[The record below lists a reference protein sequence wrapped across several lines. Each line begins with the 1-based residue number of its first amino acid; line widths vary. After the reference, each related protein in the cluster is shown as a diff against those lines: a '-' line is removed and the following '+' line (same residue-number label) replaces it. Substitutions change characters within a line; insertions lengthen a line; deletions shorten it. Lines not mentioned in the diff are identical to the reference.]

1 MEINERFRSFVY
13 GAFLALII
21 GWLLHIGKDIF
32 IPIIFSVL
40 VGFVIVGLTRLL
52 AKVPGVGPHLSIQVR
67 YIVSALVIAVG
78 LISVVWLLF
87 ANVGRAVALAPQY
100 QDSLLNSIQG
110 IAVSLGL
117 EAEPSWKSLR
127 QQFLAQVS
135 IQRLV
140 GGVLGSVLSI
150 VATLIVVFL
159 YVAFLLVE
167 QRSFSAKI
175 QNVSD
180 DPKQVAFIRQI
191 MTNINGKIGTYLA
204 LKTVLSV
211 MLGVLTWAIMA
222 FCGMEFAVFWGV
234 LIALLNYV
242 PYIGSFLSIFLP
254 AVFAIVQFGNLNAV
268 LAVMVPLGIVQ
279 FVNGNFLDPYLMG
292 NSLNLSPFVILVSL
306 TIWSALWGIPGA
318 FLAVPMTAVMVM
330 IFAEFPGTRPFA
342 VMLSRKGDV

>member
-1 MEINERFRSFVY
+1 M
-13 GAFLALII
+13 
-21 GWLLHIGKDIF
+21 
-32 IPIIFSVL
+32 
-40 VGFVIVGLTRLL
+40 
-52 AKVPGVGPHLSIQVR
+52 
-67 YIVSALVIAVG
+67 IAVG
-78 LISVVWLLF
+78 LISVMWLLF
-87 ANVGRAVALAPQY
+87 ANIGRAMALAPQY

-110 IAVSLGL
+110 IAVTLGL

-127 QQFLAQVS
+127 QQLLAQVS

-150 VATLIVVFL
+150 VATLIVVFM

-167 QRSFSAKI
+167 QRSFSAKL

-180 DPKQVAFIRQI
+180 DPNQVAFIRQI
-191 MTNINGKIGTYLA
+191 ITNINGKIGTYLA
-204 LKTVLSV
+204 LKTLLSV
-211 MLGVLTWAIMA
+211 MLGVLSWGIMA
-222 FCGMEFAVFWGV
+222 FFGMEFAVFWGV
-234 LIALLNYV
+234 LIFLLNYV
-242 PYIGSFLSIFLP
+242 PYIGSFLSVFLP
-254 AVFAIVQFGNLNAV
+254 AVFAIVQFGNLNSV
-268 LAVMVPLGIVQ
+268 LALMVPLGIVQ

-306 TIWSALWGIPGA
+306 TVWSALWGISGA

>member
-1 MEINERFRSFVY
+1 MINERFRSFVH
-13 GAFLALII
+13 GVFLALIV
-21 GWLLHIGKDIF
+21 GWVLHIGQDIF

-40 VGFVIVGLTRLL
+40 VGFVIIGLTRLL
-52 AKVPGVGPHLSIQVR
+52 AKLPGLGPRLSIQMR
-67 YIVSALVIAVG
+67 YIVSALIIAVG
-78 LISVVWLLF
+78 LISVVWMLF

-100 QDSLLNSIQG
+100 QDSLLASIQN
-110 IAVSLGL
+110 IAVTLGL
-117 EAEPSWKSLR
+117 ESEPSWKSLR
-127 QQFLAQVS
+127 QQFLSQVS

-175 QNVSD
+175 ENLSE
-180 DPKQVAFIRQI
+180 DPGQVAFIREI
-191 MTNINGKIGTYLA
+191 ITNVNGKIGTYLA
-204 LKTVLSV
+204 LKTLLSV
-211 MLGVLTWAIMA
+211 MLGVVTWAIMA

-254 AVFAIVQFGNLNAV
+254 AVFAILQFGSLGQV
-268 LAVMVPLGIVQ
+268 LSVMVPLSVVQ
-279 FVNGNFLDPYLMG
+279 FLNGNFLDPYLMG

-306 TIWSALWGIPGA
+306 TVWSALWGISGA
-318 FLAVPMTAVMVM
+318 FLAVPITAVLVM

-342 VMLSRKGDV
+342 VLLSRKGDV

>member
-1 MEINERFRSFVY
+1 MINERFRSFVH
-13 GAFLALII
+13 GVFLALIV
-21 GWLLHIGKDIF
+21 GWVLHIGQDIF

-78 LISVVWLLF
+78 LVSVVWLLF

-100 QDSLLNSIQG
+100 QDSLLNSIQSL
-110 IAVSLGL
+110 AVTLGL
-117 EAEPSWKSLR
+117 ESEPSWKSLR

-140 GGVLGSVLSI
+140 GGTLGSVLSI

-167 QRSFSAKI
+167 QRSFAAKI
-175 QNVSD
+175 QNISD
-180 DPKQVAFIRQI
+180 DPGQVAFIRQMI
-191 MTNINGKIGTYLA
+191 TNVNGKIGTYLA
-204 LKTVLSV
+204 LKTLLSV
-211 MLGVLTWAIMA
+211 VLGILSWAIMA
-222 FCGMEFAVFWGV
+222 FFGMEFAVFWGV

-242 PYIGSFLSIFLP
+242 PYIGSFLSVFLP
-254 AVFAIVQFGNLNAV
+254 AVFAILQFGNLNSV
-268 LAVMVPLGIVQ
+268 LAVMVPLSIVQ
-279 FVNGNFLDPYLMG
+279 FANGNFLDPYLMG

-306 TIWSALWGIPGA
+306 TVWSALWGIPGA

-342 VMLSRKGDV
+342 VLLSRKGDV

>member
-1 MEINERFRSFVY
+1 MINERFRSFVH
-13 GAFLALII
+13 GVFLALIV
-21 GWLLHIGKDIF
+21 GWVLHIGQDIF

-40 VGFVIVGLTRLL
+40 VGFVIIGMTRML
-52 AKVPGVGPHLSIQVR
+52 AKVPVLGPRLSIQMR
-67 YIVSALVIAVG
+67 YIVAALIMAVG
-78 LISVVWLLF
+78 LVSVVWLLF

-100 QDSLLNSIQG
+100 QDSLLNSIQSL
-110 IAVSLGL
+110 AVTLGL
-117 EAEPSWKSLR
+117 ESEPSWKSLR

-140 GGVLGSVLSI
+140 GGTLGSVLSI

-167 QRSFSAKI
+167 QRSFAAKI
-175 QNVSD
+175 KNISD
-180 DPKQVAFIRQI
+180 DPGQVALIRQMI
-191 MTNINGKIGTYLA
+191 TNVNGKIGTYLA
-204 LKTVLSV
+204 LKTLLSV
-211 MLGVLTWAIMA
+211 VLGILSWAIMA
-222 FCGMEFAVFWGV
+222 FFGMEFAVFWGV

-254 AVFAIVQFGNLNAV
+254 AVFAILQFGNLNSV
-268 LAVMVPLGIVQ
+268 LAVMVPLSIVQ
-279 FVNGNFLDPYLMG
+279 FANGNFLDPYLMG

-306 TIWSALWGIPGA
+306 TVWSALWGIPGA

-342 VMLSRKGDV
+342 VLLSRKGDV

>member
-1 MEINERFRSFVY
+1 MINERFRSFVH
-13 GAFLALII
+13 GVFLALIV
-21 GWLLHIGKDIF
+21 GWVLHIGQDIF

-40 VGFVIVGLTRLL
+40 VGFVIIGMTRML
-52 AKVPGVGPHLSIQVR
+52 AKVPGVGPRLSIQMR
-67 YIVSALVIAVG
+67 YIVSALVMAVG
-78 LISVVWLLF
+78 LVSVVWLLF

-100 QDSLLNSIQG
+100 QDSLLASIQN
-110 IAVSLGL
+110 IAVTLGL
-117 EAEPSWKSLR
+117 ESEPSWKSLR
-127 QQFLAQVS
+127 QQFIAQVS

-167 QRSFSAKI
+167 QRSFAAKI

-191 MTNINGKIGTYLA
+191 ITNVNGKIGTYLA
-204 LKTVLSV
+204 LKTLLSV
-211 MLGVLTWAIMA
+211 VLGILSWAIMA
-222 FCGMEFAVFWGV
+222 FFGMEFAVFWGV

-242 PYIGSFLSIFLP
+242 PYIGSFLSVFLP
-254 AVFAIVQFGNLNAV
+254 AVFAIVQFGNLSTV
-268 LAVMVPLGIVQ
+268 LSVMVPLGVVQ

-306 TIWSALWGIPGA
+306 TVWSALWGISGA

-342 VMLSRKGDV
+342 VLLSRKGDV

>member
-1 MEINERFRSFVY
+1 MINERFRSFVH
-13 GAFLALII
+13 GVFLALIV
-21 GWLLHIGKDIF
+21 GWVLHIAQDIF

-40 VGFVIVGLTRLL
+40 VGFVIIGLTRLL
-52 AKVPGVGPHLSIQVR
+52 AKLPGLGPHLSIQMR
-67 YIVSALVIAVG
+67 YIVSALIIAVG
-78 LISVVWLLF
+78 LISVVWMLF

-100 QDSLLNSIQG
+100 QDSLLASIQN
-110 IAVSLGL
+110 IAVTLGL
-117 EAEPSWKSLR
+117 ESEPSWKSLR
-127 QQFLAQVS
+127 QQFLSQVS

-175 QNVSD
+175 ENLSE
-180 DPKQVAFIRQI
+180 DPGQVAFIREI
-191 MTNINGKIGTYLA
+191 ITNVNGKIGTYLA
-204 LKTVLSV
+204 LKTLLSV
-211 MLGVLTWAIMA
+211 MLGVVTWAIMA

-254 AVFAIVQFGNLNAV
+254 AVFAILQFGSLGQV
-268 LAVMVPLGIVQ
+268 LSVMVPLSVVQ
-279 FVNGNFLDPYLMG
+279 FLNGNFLDPYLMG

-306 TIWSALWGIPGA
+306 TVWSALWGISGA
-318 FLAVPMTAVMVM
+318 FLAVPITAVLVM

-342 VMLSRKGDV
+342 VLLSRKGDV

>member
-1 MEINERFRSFVY
+1 MINERFRSFVH
-13 GAFLALII
+13 GVFLALIV
-21 GWLLHIGKDIF
+21 GWVLHIGQDIF

-40 VGFVIVGLTRLL
+40 VGFVIIGMTRML
-52 AKVPGVGPHLSIQVR
+52 AKVPVLGPRLSIQMR
-67 YIVSALVIAVG
+67 YIVSALVMAVG
-78 LISVVWLLF
+78 LVSVVWLLF

-100 QDSLLNSIQG
+100 QDSLLASIQN
-110 IAVSLGL
+110 IAVTLGL
-117 EAEPSWKSLR
+117 ESEPSWKSLR
-127 QQFLAQVS
+127 QQFIAQVS

-167 QRSFSAKI
+167 QRSFAAKI

-191 MTNINGKIGTYLA
+191 ITNVNGKIGTYLA
-204 LKTVLSV
+204 LKTLLSV
-211 MLGVLTWAIMA
+211 VLGILSWAIMA
-222 FCGMEFAVFWGV
+222 FFGMEFAVFWGV

-242 PYIGSFLSIFLP
+242 PYIGSFLSVFLP
-254 AVFAIVQFGNLNAV
+254 AVFAIVQFGNLSTV
-268 LAVMVPLGIVQ
+268 LSVMVPLGVVQ

-306 TIWSALWGIPGA
+306 TVWSALWGISGA

-342 VMLSRKGDV
+342 VLLSRKGDV

>member
-1 MEINERFRSFVY
+1 MINERFRSFVH
-13 GAFLALII
+13 GVFLALIV
-21 GWLLHIGKDIF
+21 GWVLHIGQDIF

-40 VGFVIVGLTRLL
+40 VGFVIIGMTRML
-52 AKVPGVGPHLSIQVR
+52 AKVPVLGPRLSIQMR
-67 YIVSALVIAVG
+67 YIVAALIMAAG
-78 LISVVWLLF
+78 LLSVMWLLF

-100 QDSLLNSIQG
+100 QDSMLASIQNL
-110 IAVSLGL
+110 AVQLGV
-117 EAEPSWKSLR
+117 ESEPSWKSLR

-135 IQRLV
+135 VQRIV
-140 GGVLGSVLSI
+140 GGVLGSVLGI

-180 DPKQVAFIRQI
+180 DPRQVAFIRQI
-191 MTNINGKIGTYLA
+191 ITNVNGKIGTYLA
-204 LKTVLSV
+204 LKTLLSV
-211 MLGVLTWAIMA
+211 MLGIVSWAIMA
-222 FCGMEFAVFWGV
+222 FFGMEFAVFWGV

-254 AVFAIVQFGNLNAV
+254 LVFALVQFDSLGAV
-268 LAVMVPLGIVQ
+268 LSVMVPLSVVQ
-279 FVNGNFLDPYLMG
+279 FANGNFLDPYLMG

-306 TIWSALWGIPGA
+306 TVWSALWGISGA

-342 VMLSRKGDV
+342 VLLSRKGDV

>member
-1 MEINERFRSFVY
+1 MINERFRSFVH
-13 GAFLALII
+13 GVFLALIV
-21 GWLLHIGKDIF
+21 GWVLHIGQDIF

-40 VGFVIVGLTRLL
+40 VGFVIIGMTRML
-52 AKVPGVGPHLSIQVR
+52 AKVPVLGPRLSIQVR
-67 YIVSALVIAVG
+67 YIVAALIMAVG
-78 LISVVWLLF
+78 LVSVVWLLF

-100 QDSLLNSIQG
+100 QDSLLNSIQNL
-110 IAVSLGL
+110 AVTLGL
-117 EAEPSWKSLR
+117 ESEPSWKSLR

-140 GGVLGSVLSI
+140 GGTLGSVLSI

-167 QRSFSAKI
+167 QRSFAAKI
-175 QNVSD
+175 KNISD
-180 DPKQVAFIRQI
+180 DPGQVAFIRQMI
-191 MTNINGKIGTYLA
+191 TNVNGKIGTYLA
-204 LKTVLSV
+204 LKTLLSV
-211 MLGVLTWAIMA
+211 VLGILSWAIMA
-222 FCGMEFAVFWGV
+222 FFGMEFAVFWGV

-254 AVFAIVQFGNLNAV
+254 AVFAILQFGNLNSV
-268 LAVMVPLGIVQ
+268 LAVMVPLSIVQ
-279 FVNGNFLDPYLMG
+279 FANGNFLDPYLMG

-306 TIWSALWGIPGA
+306 TVWSALWGIPGA

-342 VMLSRKGDV
+342 VLLSRKGDV

>member
-1 MEINERFRSFVY
+1 
-13 GAFLALII
+13 
-21 GWLLHIGKDIF
+21 
-32 IPIIFSVL
+32 
-40 VGFVIVGLTRLL
+40 
-52 AKVPGVGPHLSIQVR
+52 
-67 YIVSALVIAVG
+67 
-78 LISVVWLLF
+78 
-87 ANVGRAVALAPQY
+87 VALAPQY
-100 QDSLLNSIQG
+100 QDSLLNSIQSL
-110 IAVSLGL
+110 AVTLGL
-117 EAEPSWKSLR
+117 ESEPSWKSLR
-127 QQFLAQVS
+127 QQFIAQVS

-167 QRSFSAKI
+167 QRSFAAKI

-191 MTNINGKIGTYLA
+191 ITNVNGKIGTYLA
-204 LKTVLSV
+204 LKTLLSV
-211 MLGVLTWAIMA
+211 VLGILSWAIMA
-222 FCGMEFAVFWGV
+222 FFGMEFAVFWGV

-242 PYIGSFLSIFLP
+242 PYIGSFLSVFLP
-254 AVFAIVQFGNLNAV
+254 AVFAIVQFGNLSTV
-268 LAVMVPLGIVQ
+268 LSVMVPLGVVQ

-306 TIWSALWGIPGA
+306 TVWSALWGISGA

-342 VMLSRKGDV
+342 VLLSRKGDV

>member
-1 MEINERFRSFVY
+1 MINERFRSFVH
-13 GAFLALII
+13 GVFLALII
-21 GWLLHIGKDIF
+21 GWVLHIGQDIF

-40 VGFVIVGLTRLL
+40 VGFVIIGMTRML
-52 AKVPGVGPHLSIQVR
+52 AKVPVLGPRLSIQVR
-67 YIVSALVIAVG
+67 YIVAALIMAVG
-78 LISVVWLLF
+78 LVSVVWLLF

-100 QDSLLNSIQG
+100 QDSLLNSIQNL
-110 IAVSLGL
+110 AVTLGL
-117 EAEPSWKSLR
+117 ESEPSWKSLR

-140 GGVLGSVLSI
+140 GGTLGSVLSI

-167 QRSFSAKI
+167 QRSFAAKI
-175 QNVSD
+175 KNISD
-180 DPKQVAFIRQI
+180 DPGQVAFIRQMI
-191 MTNINGKIGTYLA
+191 TNVNGKIGTYLA
-204 LKTVLSV
+204 LKTLLSV
-211 MLGVLTWAIMA
+211 VLGILSWAIMA
-222 FCGMEFAVFWGV
+222 FFGMEFAVFWGV

-254 AVFAIVQFGNLNAV
+254 AVFAILQFGNLNSV
-268 LAVMVPLGIVQ
+268 LAVMVPLSIVQ
-279 FVNGNFLDPYLMG
+279 FANGNFLDPYLMG

-306 TIWSALWGIPGA
+306 TVWSALWGIPGA

-342 VMLSRKGDV
+342 VLLSRKGDV

>member
-1 MEINERFRSFVY
+1 MVINERFRSFVY
-13 GAFLALII
+13 GTFLALII
-21 GWLLHIGKDIF
+21 GWVLHIGKDIF

-52 AKVPGVGPHLSIQVR
+52 TKVPVLGPHLSIQMR

-78 LISVVWLLF
+78 LVSVVWLLF
-87 ANVGRAVALAPQY
+87 TNIGRAVALAPQY

-110 IAVSLGL
+110 IAVSLGV
-117 EAEPSWKSLR
+117 ESEPSWKSLR

-167 QRSFSAKI
+167 QRSFSAKL

-191 MTNINGKIGTYLA
+191 ITNINGKIGTYLA
-204 LKTVLSV
+204 LKTLLSV

-254 AVFAIVQFGNLNAV
+254 AVFAVVQFGNMGSV

-306 TIWSALWGIPGA
+306 TVWSALWGISGA

-330 IFAEFPGTRPFA
+330 IFGEFEGTRPFA
-342 VMLSRKGDV
+342 VLLSRSGEI

>member
-1 MEINERFRSFVY
+1 MINERFRSFVH
-13 GAFLALII
+13 GVFLALIV
-21 GWLLHIGKDIF
+21 GWVLHIGQDIF

-40 VGFVIVGLTRLL
+40 VGFVIIGMTRML
-52 AKVPGVGPHLSIQVR
+52 AKVPVLGPRLSIQMR
-67 YIVSALVIAVG
+67 YIVAALIMAVG
-78 LISVVWLLF
+78 LVSVVWLLF

-100 QDSLLNSIQG
+100 QDSLLNSIQSL
-110 IAVSLGL
+110 AVTLGL
-117 EAEPSWKSLR
+117 ESEPSWKSLR

-140 GGVLGSVLSI
+140 GGTLGSVLSI

-167 QRSFSAKI
+167 QRSFAAKI
-175 QNVSD
+175 QNISD
-180 DPKQVAFIRQI
+180 DPGQVAFIRQMI
-191 MTNINGKIGTYLA
+191 TNVNGKIGTYLA
-204 LKTVLSV
+204 LKTLLSV
-211 MLGVLTWAIMA
+211 VLGILSWAIMA
-222 FCGMEFAVFWGV
+222 FFGMEFAVFWGV

-254 AVFAIVQFGNLNAV
+254 AVFAILQFGNLNSV
-268 LAVMVPLGIVQ
+268 LAVMVPLSIVQ
-279 FVNGNFLDPYLMG
+279 FANGNFLDPYLMG

-306 TIWSALWGIPGA
+306 TVWSALWGIPGA

-342 VMLSRKGDV
+342 VLLSRKGDV

>member
-1 MEINERFRSFVY
+1 MINERFRSFVH
-13 GAFLALII
+13 GVFLALII
-21 GWLLHIGKDIF
+21 GWVLHIGQDIF

-40 VGFVIVGLTRLL
+40 VGFVIIGMTRML
-52 AKVPGVGPHLSIQVR
+52 AKVPVLGPRLSIQMR
-67 YIVSALVIAVG
+67 YIVSALVMAVG
-78 LISVVWLLF
+78 LVSVVWLLF

-100 QDSLLNSIQG
+100 QDSLLASIQN
-110 IAVSLGL
+110 IAVTLGL
-117 EAEPSWKSLR
+117 ESEPSWKSLR
-127 QQFLAQVS
+127 QQFIAQVS

-167 QRSFSAKI
+167 QRSFAAKI

-191 MTNINGKIGTYLA
+191 ITNVNGKIGTYLA
-204 LKTVLSV
+204 LKTLLSV
-211 MLGVLTWAIMA
+211 VLGILSWAIMA
-222 FCGMEFAVFWGV
+222 FFGMEFAVFWGV

-242 PYIGSFLSIFLP
+242 PYIGSFLSVFLP
-254 AVFAIVQFGNLNAV
+254 AVFAIVQFGNLSTV
-268 LAVMVPLGIVQ
+268 LSVMVPLSVVQ

-306 TIWSALWGIPGA
+306 TVWSALWGISGA

-342 VMLSRKGDV
+342 VLLSRKGDV

>member
-1 MEINERFRSFVY
+1 MINERFRSFVH
-13 GAFLALII
+13 GVFLALII
-21 GWLLHIGKDIF
+21 GWVLHIGQDIF

-40 VGFVIVGLTRLL
+40 VGFVIIGMTRML
-52 AKVPGVGPHLSIQVR
+52 AKVPVLGPRLSIQMR
-67 YIVSALVIAVG
+67 YIVAALVMAVG
-78 LISVVWLLF
+78 LVSVVWLLF

-100 QDSLLNSIQG
+100 QDSLLNSIQSL
-110 IAVSLGL
+110 AVTLGL
-117 EAEPSWKSLR
+117 ESEPSWKSLR

-140 GGVLGSVLSI
+140 GGTLGSVLSI

-167 QRSFSAKI
+167 QRSFAAKI

-191 MTNINGKIGTYLA
+191 ITNVNGKIGTYLA
-204 LKTVLSV
+204 LKTLLSV
-211 MLGVLTWAIMA
+211 VLGILSWAIMA
-222 FCGMEFAVFWGV
+222 FFGMEFAVFWGV

-242 PYIGSFLSIFLP
+242 PYIGSFLSVFLP
-254 AVFAIVQFGNLNAV
+254 AVFAIVQFGNLSTV
-268 LAVMVPLGIVQ
+268 LSVMVPLSVVQ

-306 TIWSALWGIPGA
+306 TVWSALWGISGA

-342 VMLSRKGDV
+342 VLLSRKGDV